1 MFSFIF
7 VRAADT
13 DYYGEEGGILNT
25 KTLLYILK
33 RLLLAVLTLWIIITI
48 TFIIMH
54 AVPGSPFVGEK
65 AIPQSTMDALNAKYG
80 LDKPLIEQYFLY
92 LKNAV
97 RFDFGESISY
107 RGRTVLSLVGMGFVT
122 SAFLGLCAAVIA
134 IIVGITLGSI
144 AAINRSKW
152 IDQLILV
159 LSTAS
164 VSLPSFV
171 VGVIL
176 LWGLTVWCPLFPSH
190 ASSVIEAFKGNTSFA
205 GYVLPIISLALY
217 PAAYIT
223 RLTRSAMLD
232 SLGQDYIRTANAK
245 GVSKF
250 SLIFK
255 HALKNSLA
263 PVVSYA
269 GPMIAYIMTGS
280 FVVESIYSVPG
291 IGEYFI
297 NSIKALD
304 YTMIMGT
311 TILLSVLMLTLNL
324 ISDILY
330 KVIDHRVD
338 LS

>member
-1 MFSFIF
+1 M
-7 VRAADT
+7 
-13 DYYGEEGGILNT
+13 NT
-25 KTLLYILK
+25 KTLKYILK
-33 RLLLAVLTLWIIITI
+33 RLLLAVLTLWIIVTV

-65 AIPQSTMDALNAKYG
+65 AIPKSTMEALNAKYG

-107 RGRTVLSLVGMGFVT
+107 TGRTVLSLVGMGFAT

-176 LWGLTVWCPLFPSH
+176 LWGLTVWLPIFPSH
-190 ASSVIEAFKGNTSFA
+190 ASSVIEAFRGNTSFA
-205 GYVLPIISLALY
+205 GYVLPIISLSLY

-232 SLGQDYIRTANAK
+232 SLGQDYIRTAKAK

>member
-1 MFSFIF
+1 
-7 VRAADT
+7 
-13 DYYGEEGGILNT
+13 
-25 KTLLYILK
+25 
-33 RLLLAVLTLWIIITI
+33 
-48 TFIIMH
+48 
-54 AVPGSPFVGEK
+54 
-65 AIPQSTMDALNAKYG
+65 
-80 LDKPLIEQYFLY
+80 
-92 LKNAV
+92 
-97 RFDFGESISY
+97 
-107 RGRTVLSLVGMGFVT
+107 
-122 SAFLGLCAAVIA
+122 
-134 IIVGITLGSI
+134 
-144 AAINRSKW
+144 
-152 IDQLILV
+152 
-159 LSTAS
+159 
-164 VSLPSFV
+164 
-171 VGVIL
+171 
-176 LWGLTVWCPLFPSH
+176 
-190 ASSVIEAFKGNTSFA
+190 
-205 GYVLPIISLALY
+205 
-217 PAAYIT
+217 
-223 RLTRSAMLD
+223 MLD
-232 SLGQDYIRTANAK
+232 SLGQDYIRTASAK

-311 TILLSVLMLTLNL
+311 TILLSVLMLSLNL

>member
-1 MFSFIF
+1 M
-7 VRAADT
+7 
-13 DYYGEEGGILNT
+13 NT

-92 LKNAV
+92 LKNAI

-176 LWGLTVWCPLFPSH
+176 LWGLTVWLPIFPSH

-205 GYVLPIISLALY
+205 GYFALALSGCIHHETY
-217 PAAYIT
+217 PF
-223 RLTRSAMLD
+223 R
-232 SLGQDYIRTANAK
+232 NA
-245 GVSKF
+245 
-250 SLIFK
+250 
-255 HALKNSLA
+255 
-263 PVVSYA
+263 
-269 GPMIAYIMTGS
+269 
-280 FVVESIYSVPG
+280 
-291 IGEYFI
+291 
-297 NSIKALD
+297 
-304 YTMIMGT
+304 
-311 TILLSVLMLTLNL
+311 
-324 ISDILY
+324 
-330 KVIDHRVD
+330 
-338 LS
+338 